1 MDWFG
6 KTTLLVY
13 GEKIVAFYKVYCDT
27 EDCNKLYAYEVVE
40 YFKSQRG
47 DKHEQ

>member
-1 MDWFG
+1 MAWFG
-6 KTTLLVY
+6 KTILLVY
-13 GEKIVAFYKVYCDT
+13 GENEK
-27 EDCNKLYAYEVVE
+27 DCNKLYAYEVVE